1 MITDEYAQINGHSQG
16 RASDFPEKGEVYMK
30 FCTAVLIAICLFSQ
44 VLAAEP
50 PLVIGTADGVPLS
63 TSDGMGFHD
72 QIVREA
78 FRRIGLQIDIAHLPA
93 ERALLNAN
101 EGIEKGIYVRIQG
114 LESEYK
120 NLSIVPEKISEYE
133 FVAFGKDPSLRMN
146 GWDSLQNYHV
156 GIVNGWKILEKNIVA
171 CKNLTKVKNAEVL
184 FRSLEEDKIDLVVY
198 NKIDGYGMIKELG
211 LQGIHALDS
220 PFATKDMFLYLHK
233 DLDKVILPL
242 AEALKAIKSDGTYLS
257 IKRNALSQYLPES
270 EK

>member
-1 MITDEYAQINGHSQG
+1 
-16 RASDFPEKGEVYMK
+16 MK
-30 FCTAVLIAICLFSQ
+30 FCVTVLIAICLFSR

-50 PLVIGTADGVPLS
+50 PIVVGTADGVPLS

-78 FRRIGLQIDIAHLPA
+78 FRRIGLQLDVVHLPA

-101 EGIEKGIYVRIQG
+101 EGIEKGVYVRIQG

-120 NLSIVPEKISEYE
+120 NLRIVPEKVSEYE

-146 GWDSLQNYHV
+146 GWDSLLNHHV
-156 GIVNGWKILEKNIVA
+156 GIVNGWKILEKNMAA

-184 FRSLEEDKIDLVVY
+184 FRSLAEDKVDLVVY
-198 NKIDGYGMIKELG
+198 NKLDGFGMIEELG
-211 LQGIHALDS
+211 LQGIYALDS

-233 DLDKVILPL
+233 DLDRIVQPL
-242 AEALKAIKSDGTYLS
+242 AEALKSMKSDGAYLS
-257 IKRNALSQYLPES
+257 IKRNALGRYLPEL